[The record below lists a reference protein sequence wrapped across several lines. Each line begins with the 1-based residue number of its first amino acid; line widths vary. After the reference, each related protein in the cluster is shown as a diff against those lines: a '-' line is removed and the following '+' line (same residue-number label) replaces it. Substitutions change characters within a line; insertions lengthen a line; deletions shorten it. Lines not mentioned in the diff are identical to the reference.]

1 MIDNSELRSKL
12 ARVEELIH
20 EAEQLPDDALRG
32 QVQELVQNL
41 MDFHGIG
48 LTQMIEEVRKLGQP
62 GEALLHSWA
71 RDEVAASLLLL
82 YGLHPVDMESRV
94 RAALEGIGHE
104 LRAQGVDVELLGT
117 EDGVV
122 WLRMTDKA
130 DDHAS
135 ASIAVRRKVAKAI
148 YEAAPDAS
156 AIKADGDTPH
166 PPSRINFIP
175 MSHLKAAACSTTSEP
190 T

>member
-1 MIDNSELRSKL
+1 MYDNSELRSKL

-20 EAEQLPDDALRG
+20 EAERLPDDTLRC

-48 LTQMIEEVRKLGQP
+48 LARMIDEVRKLGTP
-62 GEALLHSWA
+62 GDALLDAWS

-94 RAALEGIGHE
+94 RAALEGISYE
-104 LRAQGVDVELLGT
+104 LRAQGVEVELLGT

-122 WLRMTDKA
+122 LLRMTDRA
-130 DDHAS
+130 EDHAS
-135 ASIAVRRKVAKAI
+135 ASISVRRKVAKAI

-175 MSHLKAAACSTTSEP
+175 MSRLKAATCSTTSEP
-190 T
+190 M